1 MLNQLLD
8 HLFSKIH
15 EAETSLPPEQ
25 EKMKLK
31 YGPATD
37 KEMMTISTYPSEP
50 VVKFWLLNDGTLIF
64 VTFIHGDNLSSHH
77 VTHTSFYKTGAI
89 RVKSDTHNR
98 VLMLSYTEE
107 PNSKQITTLQR
118 LSKLHNINKV
128 LIEYGKWYD
137 PNVIP
142 MSSSSELSAI
152 LRGEVR
158 NKSLASQFHEH
169 VNQNPYNSLLNEDG
183 NLNVPLDMDDNE
195 LVDMEDHPILT
206 NSDGTITLYH
216 RTNEQS
222 AKEIQRTGKFI
233 SKEGTGEVF
242 FSSQPEGQGE
252 GYGDFVVAI
261 KINPRWVRIS
271 DAFRNEVHVAVMS
284 KYLFKS
290 NLVKKFKHVVD
301 DSLSE

>member
-8 HLFSKIH
+8 CMLSKIH
-15 EAETSLPPEQ
+15 EAKKDLPPNQ
-25 EKMKLK
+25 GKMKRK

-64 VTFIHGDNLSSHH
+64 VTFIHDDNLSSHY
-77 VTHTSFYKTGAI
+77 VTYASFYKTGAV
-89 RVKSDTHNR
+89 RVKSDMDNR
-98 VLMLSYTEE
+98 ILMLSYTEE
-107 PNSKQITTLQR
+107 PNSKQITALQR

-158 NKSLASQFHEH
+158 NKSLVAQFHER
-169 VNQNPYNSLLNEDG
+169 VNQNPYNSLLNED
-183 NLNVPLDMDDNE
+183 D
-195 LVDMEDHPILT
+195 
-206 NSDGTITLYH
+206 
-216 RTNEQS
+216 
-222 AKEIQRTGKFI
+222 
-233 SKEGTGEVF
+233 
-242 FSSQPEGQGE
+242 
-252 GYGDFVVAI
+252 
-261 KINPRWVRIS
+261 
-271 DAFRNEVHVAVMS
+271 
-284 KYLFKS
+284 
-290 NLVKKFKHVVD
+290 LVKKFKHVVD